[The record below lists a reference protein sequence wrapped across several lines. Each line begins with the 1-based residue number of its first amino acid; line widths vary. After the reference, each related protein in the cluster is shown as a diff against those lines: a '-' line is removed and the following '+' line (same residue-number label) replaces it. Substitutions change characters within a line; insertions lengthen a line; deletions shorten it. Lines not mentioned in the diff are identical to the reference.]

1 MKNRT
6 TDVKIPRSDALPLS
20 HRDLVVGKFT
30 TEIGTLILK
39 FWFFSLSHARG
50 KIKNI
55 FLHLFNELKIYHISY
70 SIHKKKSE
78 SNYYLQC
85 KHRALVPGFGGGV
98 GLSDVTLHPSI
109 EALVSVDP
117 LAV

>member
-6 TDVKIPRSDALPLS
+6 TDLKIPLRCS
-20 HRDLVVGKFT
+20 T
-30 TEIGTLILK
+30 TEPQRLSGGQIHYGNRDFDFKVLI
-39 FWFFSLSHARG
+39 FSLSHARG

-85 KHRALVPGFGGGV
+85 KRRALVPGFGGGV